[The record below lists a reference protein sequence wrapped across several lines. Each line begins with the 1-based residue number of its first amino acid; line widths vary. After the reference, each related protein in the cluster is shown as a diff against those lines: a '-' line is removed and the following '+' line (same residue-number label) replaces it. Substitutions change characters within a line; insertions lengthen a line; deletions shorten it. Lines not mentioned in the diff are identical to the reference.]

1 VSIDYDPALV
11 EQVSYNLDLREP
23 NQQALDALAKSLDTA
38 EPGSEFIADL
48 ATGVGKT
55 YIAGGLLDYLYESG
69 VRNVL
74 IVTPGSTIQRKTI
87 DNLTP
92 GHPKYLRGL
101 QSRPMV
107 ITLDT
112 VERGEVGAA
121 LADPDRFKVFVFT
134 VQSLLRP
141 NKEDRRRAFQ
151 PHEMLGTAVRT
162 YLESG
167 DDLVVIADEHH
178 VYYSGSAKKFEAAIT
193 ELQPL
198 ATIGLTATPHAA
210 SESRVVYRYPLSEAI
225 ADGWVKIPVLVTRQ
239 DGIHDV
245 RTQLADGL
253 TLLDAKRDAMRA
265 YCAQVR
271 GRKFAEPVMFLVATT
286 IDEATE
292 YRDLLIGSDMLG
304 SPDQVLLVT
313 SEEPDATLALL
324 DKLEDPDSPVRAV
337 VSVSM
342 LKEGWDVKN
351 IYVIASVR
359 SMESNLLTEQI
370 LGRGLRLPFGQ
381 RTGNPM
387 LDTVE
392 VLSHRSFAT
401 LLKQAKSLLE
411 QTLGDRVDEASV
423 VVNPRLGQYAAGAAV
438 GEQGELPTDF
448 AFPVSG
454 TVEFELPGAA
464 ATDPNQDVL
473 FDVENSDNEGGSSR
487 HTGLMVSTLD
497 DRVGAGAASVETL
510 RRVLKPRTPGGV
522 TIPLFLPSVVTRWER
537 DPFTL
542 ASINLDSVE
551 ALGRTFAK
559 DNAPTLTRK
568 AIDAERDSSGEAHV
582 VIRDQIEQVIATQ
595 TAMPFD
601 TIENDLVG
609 RLIRTNA
616 VEASV
621 TELNAAVAV
630 ARAFLS
636 GAGVTEATPWRPE
649 HGRLATARLT
659 EWIAAKQTSSPAR
672 EVREVR
678 PVRWPEPSERFETRP
693 AADRQ
698 VVTSSREFVRGYP
711 YAGYAKSVY
720 EVNTFDAFSTEFV
733 LADIFEKS
741 GSVRAWVRIDA
752 TVPLRI
758 TYLAGA
764 VQRQYEPDFIVIDD
778 ASVHWIVEGKRDGEM
793 TSPVVTAKR
802 EAAAAWVKTVNG
814 SDEVHETWAYLLA
827 SESVCSAAT
836 SWEALKSGGQVFK

>member
-1 VSIDYDPALV
+1 MSIDYDPALV

-23 NQQALDALAKSLDTA
+23 NQQALDALAKALDTA
-38 EPGSEFIADL
+38 DPGAEFIADL

-151 PHEMLGTAVRT
+151 PHETLGTAVRT
-162 YLESG
+162 YLESAE
-167 DDLVVIADEHH
+167 DLVVIADEHH

-193 ELQPL
+193 ELHPL

-210 SESRVVYRYPLSEAI
+210 SEAMVVYRYPLSEAI

-392 VLSHRSFAT
+392 VLSHRSFAS

-423 VVNPRLGQYAAGAAV
+423 VVNPRAGQ
-438 GEQGELPTDF
+438 
-448 AFPVSG
+448 
-454 TVEFELPGAA
+454 
-464 ATDPNQDVL
+464 
-473 FDVENSDNEGGSSR
+473 
-487 HTGLMVSTLD
+487 
-497 DRVGAGAASVETL
+497 
-510 RRVLKPRTPGGV
+510 
-522 TIPLFLPSVVTRWER
+522 
-537 DPFTL
+537 
-542 ASINLDSVE
+542 
-551 ALGRTFAK
+551 
-559 DNAPTLTRK
+559 
-568 AIDAERDSSGEAHV
+568 
-582 VIRDQIEQVIATQ
+582 
-595 TAMPFD
+595 
-601 TIENDLVG
+601 
-609 RLIRTNA
+609 
-616 VEASV
+616 
-621 TELNAAVAV
+621 
-630 ARAFLS
+630 
-636 GAGVTEATPWRPE
+636 
-649 HGRLATARLT
+649 
-659 EWIAAKQTSSPAR
+659 
-672 EVREVR
+672 
-678 PVRWPEPSERFETRP
+678 
-693 AADRQ
+693 
-698 VVTSSREFVRGYP
+698 
-711 YAGYAKSVY
+711 
-720 EVNTFDAFSTEFV
+720 
-733 LADIFEKS
+733 
-741 GSVRAWVRIDA
+741 
-752 TVPLRI
+752 
-758 TYLAGA
+758 
-764 VQRQYEPDFIVIDD
+764 
-778 ASVHWIVEGKRDGEM
+778 
-793 TSPVVTAKR
+793 
-802 EAAAAWVKTVNG
+802 
-814 SDEVHETWAYLLA
+814 
-827 SESVCSAAT
+827 
-836 SWEALKSGGQVFK
+836 

>member
-1 VSIDYDPALV
+1 MSIDYDAALV
-11 EQVSYNLDLREP
+11 EQVGNNLDLREP
-23 NQQALDALAKSLDTA
+23 NQQALDALAKALGTA
-38 EPGSEFIADL
+38 EPGAEFIADL

-121 LADPDRFKVFVFT
+121 LADEGRFKVFVFT

-151 PHEMLGTAVRT
+151 PHETLGTAVRT
-162 YLESG
+162 YLEQA

-193 ELQPL
+193 ELHPL
-198 ATIGLTATPHAA
+198 ATVGLTATPHEA
-210 SESRVVYRYPLSEAI
+210 SRSMVVYRYPLSEAI
-225 ADGWVKIPVLVTRQ
+225 ADGWVKIPVLVSRQ

-253 TLLDAKRDAMRA
+253 TLLDAKREAMRA

-271 GRKFAEPVMFLVATT
+271 GRNFAEPVMFLVAST

-292 YRDLLIGSDMLG
+292 YRDLLIGPDMLG
-304 SPDQVLLVT
+304 SADQVLLVT

-324 DKLEDPDSPVRAV
+324 DKLEDPESPVRAV

-411 QTLGDRVDEASV
+411 QTLGDRVEEASV
-423 VVNPRLGQYAAGAAV
+423 IVNPVAGRFTAGTGV
-438 GEQGELPTDF
+438 GAQGELPGDF
-448 AFPVSG
+448 SYPGLGHRGDRPARDGRDRPEPGQPVRLGRGRRARGGCTAYRLDGLDAGRPGQRRGGLGADVAARPDPAHAGRREDPAVSARGGDAMG
-454 TVEFELPGAA
+454 TGPVHARL
-464 ATDPNQDVL
+464 DQ
-473 FDVENSDNEGGSSR
+473 SR
-487 HTGLMVSTLD
+487 L
-497 DRVGAGAASVETL
+497 RRGAGAHL
-510 RRVLKPRTPGGV
+510 RGRQRTHPDAEGHRRRAGRLGHRARRHPGRNRAGHRHPGRDALRHHRERSRRAAHPHQRRRGV
-522 TIPLFLPSVVTRWER
+522 GDRAQRGGQRGQGIPGWCGR
-537 DPFTL
+537 DREDTL
-542 ASINLDSVE
+542 A
-551 ALGRTFAK
+551 
-559 DNAPTLTRK
+559 P
-568 AIDAERDSSGEAHV
+568 
-582 VIRDQIEQVIATQ
+582 
-595 TAMPFD
+595 
-601 TIENDLVG
+601 
-609 RLIRTNA
+609 
-616 VEASV
+616 
-621 TELNAAVAV
+621 
-630 ARAFLS
+630 
-636 GAGVTEATPWRPE
+636 
-649 HGRLATARLT
+649 
-659 EWIAAKQTSSPAR
+659 
-672 EVREVR
+672 
-678 PVRWPEPSERFETRP
+678 
-693 AADRQ
+693 
-698 VVTSSREFVRGYP
+698 
-711 YAGYAKSVY
+711 
-720 EVNTFDAFSTEFV
+720 
-733 LADIFEKS
+733 
-741 GSVRAWVRIDA
+741 RAWPTRHRAPHRVDRGQ
-752 TVPLRI
+752 TV
-758 TYLAGA
+758 
-764 VQRQYEPDFIVIDD
+764 
-778 ASVHWIVEGKRDGEM
+778 
-793 TSPVVTAKR
+793 
-802 EAAAAWVKTVNG
+802 
-814 SDEVHETWAYLLA
+814 LLA
-827 SESVCSAAT
+827 SA
-836 SWEALKSGGQVFK
+836 